1 MDTIR
6 QTGAQVKVRLPADL
20 KTWLQH
26 QALDNRRTLNSE
38 VVLRL
43 EKSQSQQQA
52 QGSAQ

>member
-1 MDTIR
+1 MESNR
-6 QTGAQVKVRLPADL
+6 SMEAQVKVRLPAEL

-43 EKSQSQQQA
+43 EQSQARQTT
-52 QGSAQ
+52 QGETQ